1 LEIDNSMQFFR
12 FKCTEKL
19 FPYIII
25 IPIFQYVLAIYYK
38 MNYFKNHPFATGG
51 FLAIP
56 LIVFVVLMDSFTP
69 QKASTGFDSFII
81 AFEFA
86 QSESDVN
93 TLFINLPPETIN
105 NIDTGI
111 YLDFGFMITYSFS
124 LALFFTK
131 SVRIFNMKWLLAGIP
146 LSVIIFFGDFFENLL
161 LLKIT
166 QIYYTGLNKI
176 ALVSILEKLHIITW
190 VKWGGL
196 ALAFMLMSIVLF
208 KGNWLSKLAALAC
221 LLPLLF
227 SIAALNNS
235 PAVISIFTQ
244 TIFASFAILVFY
256 SFLFRNNSKLF

>member
-1 LEIDNSMQFFR
+1 
-12 FKCTEKL
+12 
-19 FPYIII
+19 
-25 IPIFQYVLAIYYK
+25 
-38 MNYFKNHPFATGG
+38 MNYFKNHPFAKGG

-56 LIVFVVLMDSFTP
+56 LIAFVVLMGNYTP
-69 QKASTGFDSFII
+69 QKDSAGFDNFII

-86 QSESDVN
+86 QTEDEVD
-93 TLFINLPPETIN
+93 TLFINLPPETIK

-111 YLDFGFMITYSFS
+111 YLDFGFMITYSFF
-124 LALFFTK
+124 LALFFAK

-146 LSVIIFFGDFFENLL
+146 LSVFIFFGDFFENLL

-166 QIYYTGLNKI
+166 QIYYTRLNKI

-196 ALAFMLMSIVLF
+196 ALVFMMISIVLF
-208 KGNWLSKLAALAC
+208 KGNWLSKLGALAC

-227 SIAALNNS
+227 SIVALNNS

-244 TIFASFAILVFY
+244 TIFASFAVLVFY